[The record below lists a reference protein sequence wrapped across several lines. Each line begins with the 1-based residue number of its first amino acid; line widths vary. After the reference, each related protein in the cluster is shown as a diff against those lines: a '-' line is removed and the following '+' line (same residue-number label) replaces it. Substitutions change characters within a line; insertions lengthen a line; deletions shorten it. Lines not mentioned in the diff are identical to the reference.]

1 MFLDADTTHV
11 GMTTVVARAL
21 KFGEYTVTGI
31 AFLSTAVTLFAWLR
45 VALGGDAT
53 AMGSAL
59 VFTVLTLLLW
69 SVVIGI
75 ESLQNR
81 GD

>member
-11 GMTTVVARAL
+11 GMTTVTRAL
-21 KFGEYTVTGI
+21 QLGNYTATGL

-45 VALGGDAT
+45 VSLGADAT
-53 AMGSAL
+53 AMGSAI
-59 VFTVLTLLLW
+59 VFTVLTLALW
-69 SVVIGI
+69 AVVIGF

-81 GD
+81 GE